1 MNAIQRAV
9 PVPKVEI
16 TKQRALR
23 RQVFGNITPLASRAQ
38 HIHEAVHD
46 FPRLNG
52 ALASAAFGRRDQGL
66 DMRPL
71 IVRQIAGITQL
82 ARLYLGRFSDVHIG
96 GPSSNQAASLESQMI
111 HPIQLL
117 PGRTLSGF
125 KTEI

>member
-52 ALASAAFGRRDQGL
+52 ALASAAFAEGSKARHATTH
-66 DMRPL
+66 RP
-71 IVRQIAGITQL
+71 
-82 ARLYLGRFSDVHIG
+82 SDRWD
-96 GPSSNQAASLESQMI
+96 NAACHDCI
-111 HPIQLL
+111 
-117 PGRTLSGF
+117 
-125 KTEI
+125 

>member
-16 TKQRALR
+16 TNSVL
-23 RQVFGNITPLASRAQ
+23 FGAVLEHTALASRAQ

-66 DMRPL
+66 DVRPL
-71 IVRQIAGITQL
+71 IVRQIAG
-82 ARLYLGRFSDVHIG
+82 
-96 GPSSNQAASLESQMI
+96 
-111 HPIQLL
+111 
-117 PGRTLSGF
+117 
-125 KTEI
+125 